1 MIVANAPFE
10 IMFAWMAID
19 RTNISGV
26 LTTTF
31 LKDTK
36 MTKDQANTGVSIL
49 WLGIVL
55 LEIPSNVS
63 IPLTLRSLQSK
74 HFDRWCC
81 TASELTIGYLVKS

>member
-1 MIVANAPFE
+1 VSLYCTLEICLAHTLFK

-31 LKDTK
+31 LKDTR

-63 IPLTLRSLQSK
+63 IPLDLR
-74 HFDRWCC
+74 
-81 TASELTIGYLVKS
+81 

>member
-1 MIVANAPFE
+1 
-10 IMFAWMAID
+10 MAID

-63 IPLTLRSLQSK
+63 
-74 HFDRWCC
+74 DG
-81 TASELTIGYLVKS
+81 GYPFT